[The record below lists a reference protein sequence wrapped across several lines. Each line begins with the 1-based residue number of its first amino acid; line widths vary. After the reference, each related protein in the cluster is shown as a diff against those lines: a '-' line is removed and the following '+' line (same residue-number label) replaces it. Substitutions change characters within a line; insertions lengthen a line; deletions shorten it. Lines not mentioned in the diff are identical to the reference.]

1 VITTYN
7 TINGCDLVLHL
18 AQHPDPRYSFENNED
33 ALSTLFLIEYGNL
46 DLVAHPW
53 YQVII
58 YYLQYERCPNN
69 IEYHE
74 QRTRLEASKYLILNT
89 SLFRRTVDEI
99 LLHCV
104 DDTIS
109 QKILKE
115 IHGSVDSNIHIGGNF
130 VAKASAHKILRIGYY
145 WPSIFKDPFKFVRH
159 LYKLVMS
166 FKRLL
171 VEKSF
176 LLCLY
181 NIIHN
186 FPFSKW
192 GLDFVGPINP
202 PYFAG
207 HVFILSVTY

>member
-1 VITTYN
+1 MITTYN
-7 TINGCDLVLHL
+7 TIKGCDLVLHL
-18 AQHPDPRYSFENNED
+18 AQHPDLRYSSENNED

-109 QKILKE
+109 KKILKE
-115 IHGSVDSNIHIGGNF
+115 IHGSVDSNIHIGGHF
-130 VAKASAHKILRIGYY
+130 SSKSISYKILRTGYY
-145 WPSIFKDPFKFVRH
+145 WPSDCRDSYKFVQACI
-159 LYKLVMS
+159 
-166 FKRLL
+166 
-171 VEKSF
+171 E
-176 LLCLY
+176 C
-181 NIIHN
+181 
-186 FPFSKW
+186 
-192 GLDFVGPINP
+192 
-202 PYFAG
+202 
-207 HVFILSVTY
+207 